1 MRQEMTDPGLP
12 RGFMVLQGNRLEDLC
27 DLLVNTLQRQPLGP
41 LEPEVMLVQSN
52 GMKHW
57 LELALARDEALGICA
72 ATRMALPSAFLWQ
85 AYRAVLGPHQ
95 VPEQLALDKPALL
108 WRLWRVLPQWVAQ
121 RPVYAPLQR
130 YLASDAD
137 GRKRYQLAQQL
148 ADVLDGYQ
156 SYRADWLADW
166 EQGRDQLRNPHGQAM
181 PLPDDQLWQAQLW
194 RDVLADLAAD
204 GQAASHASRA
214 EVHERFMKALRDWPV
229 HRPRPAGLPP
239 RITVFG
245 ISSLPMQQVEAL
257 AALGQLCQVLLFAQ
271 NPCQYHWGD
280 VVEGREWLRRL
291 ERHRREG
298 KPGQQALLPPELL
311 HTQAHPLLA
320 AWGQQGRDHLHLLD
334 AFDLPPQYRQRFD
347 TIDVFVDPAA
357 QMAPT
362 RLARLQAD
370 ILHLNPPPAEPEA
383 VPPDAS
389 IVFCMA
395 HSHQR
400 EVEVLHDQLLAWF
413 DADDSL
419 KPSDVM
425 VMVPDMTAFAP
436 HIQAVFGRFAPGT
449 PRHVP
454 YSVADQSASQQPLAR
469 ALAALLELPQSR
481 VTLADWMDA
490 FEAPALRQRFG
501 LGEDDVTQLRTWLV
515 DAGVRWG
522 LDGDHRRHWGLPE
535 GTADLDQ
542 NTWSFGLRRMLLGY
556 AMGDGPAW
564 QGVAPLGAVGGLSA
578 RLAGALAQWLDAMD
592 TTLRDLQLPRTPADW
607 AALLRGLVERFFD
620 PADDADER
628 ELQRLLAPLGPW
640 LQQCATAG
648 LNEPVPLV
656 VLRDHLQAQWE
667 TPALHQRFF
676 GGGVQFATLMPMR
689 SIPFRVVCL
698 LGMNDGDYP
707 RRTTPRDF
715 DLMGNYRR
723 PGDRSRREDDRYLF
737 LEALLSA
744 REKLWI
750 SWCGRRASDDAE
762 QPPSVLVAQLMDAC
776 AAYWQNPPQPS
787 LQPLQPFSRRYFE
800 PASPGLAP
808 AFSTFDADWQA
819 AHAETQP
826 SSLEV
831 SPLPMPA
838 ELELASLERFV
849 REPVEWHWRARL
861 GVQFQT
867 LDELPDEAEPF
878 TLDGL
883 QRHHLGTELLRA
895 NHPAQALEDIR
906 LRGELP
912 LGGVGL
918 RHARML
924 QREAD
929 TVLERA
935 QTWFEHYAQPVLPVS
950 VSWALGG
957 HTVTGVVEGLRGA
970 PQGLESDCLGP
981 WLQCEMRTGAVTHKQ
996 GGETVPRADLLRT
1009 AWVRHVALCA
1019 TGRRVTTVLLGLD
1032 NAVWLKPL
1040 PATQAQALGEGW
1052 MAAAQEAW
1060 QTMPLVSGRAAVA
1073 YEQARQLAS
1082 SAEEGGDPM
1091 RPAREAF
1098 DGNRNSPGERTRSPY
1113 LARSI
1118 ATFDDMADTLPRWA
1132 ALLYED
1138 LLRHTRLGW
1147 PPGLSGGDE
1156 HEEGGE

>member
-1 MRQEMTDPGLP
+1 MPGADPLTP
-12 RGFMVLQGNRLEDLC
+12 GFMVLQGNRLEDLR
-27 DLLVNTLQRQPLGP
+27 DLLVNTLKQRPLGP
-41 LEPEVMLVQSN
+41 LEAEVVLVQSN

-57 LELALARDEALGICA
+57 LELALADDAALGICA
-72 ATRMALPSAFLWQ
+72 ATRMELPGAFLWQ
-85 AYRAVLGPHQ
+85 AYRAVLGPQH
-95 VPEQLALDKPALL
+95 VPEQLPLDKPTLL
-108 WRLWRVLPQWVAQ
+108 WRLWRVLPQWVNGQ
-121 RPVYAPLQR
+121 PVYAALQR

-166 EQGRDQLRNPHGQAM
+166 EQGRDQLRNPLGQAV
-181 PLPDDQLWQAQLW
+181 PLPEDQRWQAQLW
-194 RDVLADLAAD
+194 RDVLADQATD
-204 GQAASHASRA
+204 GQAASLASRA
-214 EVHERFMKALRDWPV
+214 DVHERFMHALRHWPA
-229 HRPRPAGLPP
+229 HRPRPVGLPP

-280 VVEGREWLRRL
+280 LVEGREWLRQL
-291 ERHRREG
+291 ERRRREG
-298 KPGQQALLPPELL
+298 KPGQQAQLPPELL

-357 QMAPT
+357 QAAPT

-383 VPPDAS
+383 VPPDDS
-389 IVFCMA
+389 ILFTMA

-413 DADDSL
+413 DADASL

-490 FEAPALRQRFG
+490 FEAPAVRQRFG
-501 LGEDDVTQLRTWLV
+501 LGEDDVAQLRTWLV

-522 LDGDHRRHWGLPE
+522 LDGDHRRHWGLPS
-535 GTADLDQ
+535 GMADLNQ

-592 TTLRDLQLPRTPADW
+592 GTWRDLQRPRTPADW
-607 AALLRGLVERFFD
+607 AALLRELVERFFD
-620 PADDADER
+620 PADDAEER

-648 LNEPVPLV
+648 LDEPMPLV

-667 TPALHQRFF
+667 APALRQRFF

-715 DLMGNYRR
+715 DLMGSHRR
-723 PGDRSRREDDRYLF
+723 PGDRARREDDRYLF

-776 AAYWQNPPQPS
+776 AAYWLDPPRPC

-800 PASPGLAP
+800 PALPGAAP
-808 AFSTFDADWQA
+808 AFSTYDADWQA
-819 AHAETQP
+819 AHAAAQP
-826 SSLEV
+826 AALEL
-831 SPLPMPA
+831 SPPPMPP
-838 ELELASLERFV
+838 ELELSSLERFV
-849 REPVEWHWRARL
+849 REPVEWHWHARL
-861 GVQFQT
+861 GVWFQT
-867 LDELPDEAEPF
+867 LDERPDDAEPF
-878 TLDGL
+878 ALDGL
-883 QRHHLGTELLRA
+883 QRHRLGTELLRTSD
-895 NHPAQALEDIR
+895 PAQALESIR

-918 RHARML
+918 RHARAL
-924 QREAD
+924 QREAN

-935 QTWFEHYAQPVLPVS
+935 QPWFGHYPLSTPPVS
-950 VSWALGG
+950 VSWALGAY
-957 HTVTGVVEGLRGA
+957 TVTGVVEGLRGA
-970 PQGLESDCLGP
+970 PHGAESDCLAP
-981 WLQCEMRTGAVTHKQ
+981 WLQCDMRTGAVAHKM
-996 GGETVPRADLLRT
+996 GGEVVPRADLLRA

-1019 TGRRVTTVLLGLD
+1019 TGRPVTTVLLGLD

-1040 PATQAQALGEGW
+1040 PAAQAQALGERW
-1052 MAAAQEAW
+1052 IAAAQEAW
-1060 QTMPLVSGRAAVA
+1060 KTMPPVSGRAAVA
-1073 YEQARQLAS
+1073 YEQTRQRAS
-1082 SAEEGGDPM
+1082 STEEGADPL
-1091 RPAREAF
+1091 RRAREAF
-1098 DGNRNSPGERTRSPY
+1098 DGSHNRPGERDRSPY
-1113 LARSI
+1113 LTRSI
-1118 ATFDDMADTLPRWA
+1118 ASFDDMADALPHWA

-1138 LLRHTRLGW
+1138 LLLHARLGW
-1147 PPGLSGGDE
+1147 PPGLNGADD
-1156 HEEGGE
+1156 GEVGT

>member
-1 MRQEMTDPGLP
+1 MTAPDLP
-12 RGFMVLQGNRLEDLC
+12 RGFMVLQGNRLEDLR
-27 DLLVNTLQRQPLGP
+27 DLLVSTLQRQPLGP

-57 LELALARDEALGICA
+57 LELALASDEALGICA

-85 AYRAVLGPHQ
+85 AYRAVLGPQQ

-121 RPVYAPLQR
+121 RAVYAPLQR

-166 EQGRDQLRNPHGQAM
+166 EAGQDQLRNPHGQGM
-181 PLPDDQLWQAQLW
+181 PLPDDQRWQAQLW
-194 RDVLADLAAD
+194 RDVLADLAQ
-204 GQAASHASRA
+204 GGLASNHVSRA
-214 EVHERFMKALRDWPV
+214 DVHQRFMQALRQWPAQ
-229 HRPRPAGLPP
+229 RLRPAGLPP

-280 VVEGREWLRRL
+280 VVEGREWLRQL
-291 ERHRREG
+291 ERRRREG
-298 KPGQQALLPPELL
+298 KPGQQTLLAPELL

-357 QMAPT
+357 ETKPT

-370 ILHLNPPPAEPEA
+370 ILHLNPPPAEPEDL
-383 VPPDAS
+383 PPDGS
-389 IVFCMA
+389 IVLTMT

-413 DADDSL
+413 DADATL

-425 VMVPDMTAFAP
+425 VMVPDMAAFAP
-436 HIQAVFGRFAPGT
+436 HIQAVFGRFVPGML
-449 PRHVP
+449 RHIP
-454 YSVADQSASQQPLAR
+454 YSVADQSASQLPLAR
-469 ALAALLELPQSR
+469 ALAALLQLPQSR

-490 FEAPALRQRFG
+490 FEAPAMRQRFG
-501 LGEDDVTQLRTWLV
+501 LGEDDVDLLRTWLV

-522 LDGDHRRHWGLPE
+522 LDAEHRRHWGLPA
-535 GTADLDQ
+535 GMSDVDQ

-592 TTLRDLQLPRTPADW
+592 ATWRDLQQARTPGGW
-607 AALLRGLVERFFD
+607 AATLRGLVDRFFQ
-620 PADDADER
+620 PVDDTEER
-628 ELQRLLAPLGPW
+628 ELQRLVAPLGPW

-648 LNEPVPLV
+648 LDEPVPLV
-656 VLRDHLQAQWE
+656 VVRDHLQAQWE
-667 TPALHQRFF
+667 AAALHQRFF

-715 DLMGNYRR
+715 DLMSTYRR

-744 REKLWI
+744 RERLWI

-776 AAYWQNPPQPS
+776 AAYWQDPPQPC
-787 LQPLQPFSRRYFE
+787 LQPLQPFSARYFE
-800 PASPGLAP
+800 PAGPGAQPL
-808 AFSTFDADWQA
+808 FSTYDTDWQA
-819 AHAETQP
+819 AHNGPQP
-826 SSLEV
+826 
-831 SPLPMPA
+831 PAPDGAAAPMPHA
-838 ELELASLERFV
+838 LDLPSLERFV
-849 REPVEWHWRARL
+849 KEPVEWHWRERL
-861 GVQFQT
+861 GVRFPA
-867 LDELPDEAEPF
+867 LDELPDDAEPF

-883 QRHHLGTELLRA
+883 QRHRLGAELLRSGD
-895 NHPAQALEDIR
+895 PAQAQETIH

-912 LGGVGL
+912 LGGVGQ
-918 RHARML
+918 RHARAL
-924 QREAD
+924 RREAD

-935 QTWFEHYAQPVLPVS
+935 QGWLAHYHQTARPVN
-950 VSWALGG
+950 VSWTVGA
-957 HTVTGVVEGLRGA
+957 HTITGVIEDLRAA
-970 PQGLESDCLGP
+970 PAGLESDCLGT
-981 WLQCEMRTGAVTHKQ
+981 WLQCEMRTGAVTHKV
-996 GGETVPRADLLRT
+996 GGALAPRADLLRA

-1019 TGRRVTTVLLGLD
+1019 TGTPVTTALLGLD
-1032 NAVWLKPL
+1032 NAVWLKPM
-1040 PATQAQALGEGW
+1040 PAGQAQALGERW
-1052 MAAAQEAW
+1052 LAATQEAW
-1060 QTMPLVSGRAAVA
+1060 QAPPPVSGKAALA
-1073 YEQARQLAS
+1073 YEQARQLADGDDRS
-1082 SAEEGGDPM
+1082 THWRAARDVFEGTHL
-1091 RPAREAF
+1091 RT
-1098 DGNRNSPGERTRSPY
+1098 GEQERSPY

-1118 ATFDDMADTLPRWA
+1118 ATFDDMTDILPRWA

-1138 LLRHTRLGW
+1138 LLRHARLGW
-1147 PPGLSGGDE
+1147 PPGLNTGDDN
-1156 HEEGGE
+1156 EEGSA

>member
-1 MRQEMTDPGLP
+1 MTASDVTP
-12 RGFMVLQGNRLEDLC
+12 GFMVLQGNRLEDLR
-27 DLLVNTLQRQPLGP
+27 DLLVATLQRQPLGP
-41 LEPEVMLVQSN
+41 LEPEVVLVQSN

-57 LELALARDEALGICA
+57 LELALAHDGALGICA

-85 AYRAVLGPHQ
+85 AYRAVLGAQQ

-108 WRLWRVLPQWVAQ
+108 WRLWHVLPQWVAQ

-166 EQGRDQLRNPHGQAM
+166 AADRDQLRNAHGQAM
-181 PLPDDQLWQAQLW
+181 PLPEDQRWQAQLW
-194 RDVLADLAAD
+194 RDVLNDLTQHGRAA
-204 GQAASHASRA
+204 GHASRA
-214 EVHERFMKALRDWPV
+214 GVHERFMNALRHWPAQ
-229 HRPRPAGLPP
+229 RPRPAGLPP

-257 AALGQLCQVLLFAQ
+257 AALGQVCQVLFFAQ

-280 VVEGREWLRRL
+280 VVEGREWLRQL

-298 KPGQQALLPPELL
+298 KPGQSALLPPEQL

-357 QMAPT
+357 NARPT
-362 RLARLQAD
+362 RLDRLQAD
-370 ILHLNPPPAEPEA
+370 ILHLNPPPAEPQA
-383 VPPDAS
+383 VPTDAS
-389 IVFCMA
+389 ISFTMA

-413 DADDSL
+413 DADVSL

-425 VMVPDMTAFAP
+425 VMVPDMAAFAP
-436 HIQAVFGRFAPGT
+436 HIQAVFGRFTPGT
-449 PRHVP
+449 LRHIP

-490 FEAPALRQRFG
+490 FEAPAVRKRFG
-501 LGEDDVTQLRTWLV
+501 LGEDDVALLRTWLV

-522 LDGDHRRHWGLPE
+522 LDAGHRRHWGLPE
-535 GTADLDQ
+535 GMADVDQ
-542 NTWSFGLRRMLLGY
+542 NSWAFGLRRMLLGY
-556 AMGDGPAW
+556 AMGDAAAW

-592 TTLRDLQLPRTPADW
+592 ATWRELQQPRTPSEW
-607 AALLRGLVERFFD
+607 AATLRALVDRFFEPCND
-620 PADDADER
+620 TDER

-648 LNEPVPLV
+648 LDEPVPLV
-656 VLRDHLQAQWE
+656 VVRDHLQAQWE
-667 TPALHQRFF
+667 APALHQRFF

-715 DLMGNYRR
+715 DLMGSYRR

-762 QPPSVLVAQLMDAC
+762 QPPSVLVAQLMDVC
-776 AAYWQNPPQPS
+776 ATYWKTPPQPR
-787 LQPLQPFSRRYFE
+787 LHPLQPFSRRYFE
-800 PASPGLAP
+800 PVAADAQAS
-808 AFSTFDADWQA
+808 FSTFDADWQA
-819 AHAETQP
+819 AHSAAPQ
-826 SSLEV
+826 V
-831 SPLPMPA
+831 QAAVAAQPMPCD
-838 ELELASLERFV
+838 LGLPSLERMV
-849 REPVEWHWRARL
+849 KEPVEWHWRERL
-861 GVQFQT
+861 GVRFST
-867 LDELPDEAEPF
+867 LDELPDDAEPF

-883 QRHHLGTELLRA
+883 QRHRLGSELLRSGDLSR
-895 NHPAQALEDIR
+895 AQETIR

-912 LGGVGL
+912 LGGVGQ
-918 RHARML
+918 RHARAL
-924 QREAD
+924 LREAE

-935 QTWFEHYAQPVLPVS
+935 QGWFAHYPQTAQPLN
-950 VSWALGG
+950 VSWAVGG
-957 HTVTGVVEGLRGA
+957 HTVMGVVEGLRCALDA
-970 PQGLESDCLGP
+970 PESDCLGRL
-981 WLQCEMRTGAVTHKQ
+981 LQCEMRTGAVTHKV
-996 GGETVPRADLLRT
+996 GGAMAPRADLLRG

-1019 TGRRVTTVLLGLD
+1019 TGQRVTTVLLGLD

-1040 PATQAQALGEGW
+1040 PAMQAQALGERW
-1052 MAAAQEAW
+1052 LAAAREAW
-1060 QTMPLVSGRAAVA
+1060 QAPPLVSGKAALA
-1073 YEQARQLAS
+1073 YEQARQQHNGD
-1082 SAEEGGDPM
+1082 EGTDPW

-1098 DGNRNSPGERTRSPY
+1098 EGNRNTPGERQRSPY
-1113 LARSI
+1113 LARTV
-1118 ATFDDMADTLPRWA
+1118 ATFDDMTDTLPRWA

-1138 LLRHTRLGW
+1138 LLRHARLGW
-1147 PPGLSGGDE
+1147 PPGLNGEGAQEEGDE
-1156 HEEGGE
+1156 